1 MTGRDDIPV
10 LVLHGLGMNRI
21 FMAGFTQYLR
31 KQGHKASSISYPS
44 RHKSFAQIVEDH
56 VVPAIEALDAP
67 KVDFV
72 GHSMGGLLVRLYA
85 HKHGNGK
92 IGRGVMAGTPNHGS
106 QVADFVKNWTAFRSF
121 CGDVGQTL
129 GTGPEDIHADLPDK
143 VDFECGVIA
152 GENKYLHFPT
162 SYIAG
167 IPVPND
173 GIVSVE
179 STKINGMTDH
189 TVVIADH
196 SQMVWSPTVWKLAA
210 QFLAKGKFED

>member
-1 MTGRDDIPV
+1 MADRKDIPV

-21 FMAGFTQYLR
+21 FMAGLTQYLR
-31 KQGHKASSISYPS
+31 QQGRKVSSISYPS

-56 VVPAIEALDAP
+56 LVPAIEALDA
-67 KVDFV
+67 KTIDFV

-85 HKHGNGK
+85 HKYGGGK
-92 IGRGVMAGTPNHGS
+92 IGRVVMLGTPNHGS
-106 QVADFVKNWTAFRSF
+106 QVADFVKNWKVFRTF

-129 GTGPEDIHADLPDK
+129 GTGPEDIHADLPDSI
-143 VDFECGVIA
+143 DFECGVIA

-179 STKINGMTDH
+179 STKIEGMTDH
-189 TVVIADH
+189 TIVTADH
-196 SQMVWSPTVWKLAA
+196 SQMVWSPTVWKLTA
-210 QFLAKGKFED
+210 QFLAKGKFGN